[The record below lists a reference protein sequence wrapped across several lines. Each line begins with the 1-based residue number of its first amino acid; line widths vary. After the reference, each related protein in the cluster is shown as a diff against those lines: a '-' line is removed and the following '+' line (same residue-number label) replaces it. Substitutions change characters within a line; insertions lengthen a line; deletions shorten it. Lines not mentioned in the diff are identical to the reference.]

1 MVLVTLSNLDNSKA
15 RAGRASRL
23 QKLDG
28 IVYFL
33 DVDKN
38 FVLKGR

>member
-1 MVLVTLSNLDNSKA
+1 MVLVTLSNLDNSKT

-28 IVYFL
+28 DCLELFT
-33 DVDKN
+33 
-38 FVLKGR
+38 FSM